1 MPHTALVTGAARGI
15 GYGIAE
21 QLAASGFDIV
31 VNDLVEESEV
41 EDQLSALDARGASVH
56 YCRADVSSPDD
67 RERMLREI
75 AAQDMGPVHV
85 LVNNAGIA
93 PEERVDILEA
103 TEESFERVMDVN
115 LQGPYFLTQ
124 SVARS
129 MIEHREA
136 LGQDPPPCIV
146 NIASSNAELASTN
159 RGEYCISKAGVSMAT
174 KLWATRLAE
183 FDIPV
188 YEIRPGIIATSMTE
202 GVTDQYDSFIEQGGV
217 PQRRW
222 GTPDDVG
229 KTVAALA
236 RGEIPYATGQVVE
249 VDGGLLIPRL

>member
-21 QLAASGFDIV
+21 QLAASGFDLV
-31 VNDLVEESEV
+31 VNDLVEEDQI
-41 EDQLSALDARGASVH
+41 EDKLSALDAQGAAVL
-56 YCRADVSSPDD
+56 YCRADVSSPDA
-67 RERMLREI
+67 RERMLRDI
-75 AAQDMGPVHV
+75 SAQGMGPIHV
-85 LVNNAGIA
+85 LVNNAGVA
-93 PEERVDILEA
+93 PEERADILEA
-103 TEESFERVMDVN
+103 TEESFERVMAVN

-129 MIEHREA
+129 MIEHRDE
-136 LGQDPPPCIV
+136 LGQNPPPCIV

-202 GVTDQYDSFIEQGGV
+202 GVKDQYDSFIEQGGV

-229 KTVAALA
+229 TTVAALA
-236 RGEIPYATGQVVE
+236 RGEVPYATGQVVE